1 MELDVQDGNFGKK
14 TGKLCTGWAQIGNKK
29 YYLGDDGVMVT
40 GKQTIDGV
48 VYEFDANG
56 VLIQGAENNSTNKP
70 GQNTTKPENNQPSQD
85 NNQNKEDN
93 TPNQDNT
100 NGDVKNEDNSSKED
114 NSSQQENVEQM
125 QSEIAN

>member
-1 MELDVQDGNFGKK
+1 MR
-14 TGKLCTGWAQIGNKK
+14 K
-29 YYLGDDGVMVT
+29 YYELELALKDAEHNRCDRPDSECSRRT
-40 GKQTIDGV
+40 PPRRPITI
-48 VYEFDANG
+48 
-56 VLIQGAENNSTNKP
+56 
-70 GQNTTKPENNQPSQD
+70 